1 VANESVESII
11 DAGRNVDI
19 AGLRNLTRSVASVS
33 QNLLVMLQTQS
44 PETER
49 ARLGIGQD
57 CTTIK
62 QIQKQT
68 QERVDECVKSLN
80 NTVKKAAKEN
90 QTFITKINDDLQ
102 TEVLMI
108 DTSADKALLQE
119 AEDAISRSTLF
130 LTSQKQQ
137 FDRER

>member
-1 VANESVESII
+1 
-11 DAGRNVDI
+11 
-19 AGLRNLTRSVASVS
+19 
-33 QNLLVMLQTQS
+33 
-44 PETER
+44 
-49 ARLGIGQD
+49 
-57 CTTIK
+57 
-62 QIQKQT
+62 
-68 QERVDECVKSLN
+68 VKSLN